1 MMESRLLKMDYSN
14 LTKQIF
20 DVFGKTR
27 SKIVQENSFG
37 IVSGLN
43 LLNQYMIEIAD
54 RALEI
59 EDDVLIE
66 LLCDMCILKK
76 VEEEGGEE

>member
-1 MMESRLLKMDYSN
+1 MMESRLLKIDYNN

-43 LLNQYMIEIAD
+43 LLNQYMIEIAN
-54 RALEI
+54 RALSAAE
-59 EDDVLIE
+59 EDRNEKSD
-66 LLCDMCILKK
+66 D
-76 VEEEGGEE
+76 